1 MLHRNS
7 SAGTAAQKSSK
18 CSLVQRPAIILAML
32 LLCAVFSSCKSYRL
46 KNEYKEKHD
55 KYRTLM
61 YRSNFEKCFVDSSR
75 KYGLLYD
82 SMLGIKEDEVINWL
96 DTATVNEPTPVCK

>member
-1 MLHRNS
+1 MKLRFIRPL
-7 SAGTAAQKSSK
+7 GIAA
-18 CSLVQRPAIILAML
+18 IL
-32 LLCAVFSSCKSYRL
+32 LLCAVFLSCKSYRL
-46 KNEYKEKHD
+46 KQEYKEKHD

-82 SMLGIKEDEVINWL
+82 SMLGIKPNEVVNFL
-96 DTATVNEPTPVCK
+96 DTVTVDEPTPVCK